1 MLSTLIDWIKKIG
14 SVFKFW
20 LMISGTIGFSLFIL
34 EEASQIATFS
44 TFMSKTNQDYEL
56 VLKAADIMEKN
67 NNLIKVINKY
77 VGWIN
82 PFGYISYNQYAEAQK
97 IYSDECI
104 MLVLRNQPEL
114 LENRIIE
121 IAFTP
126 KEIINEQNGYLH
138 KNGKIQV
145 IGYNNNELRTINM
158 KGKVEHGK
166 IRYIEK
172 TLQ

>member
-1 MLSTLIDWIKKIG
+1 
-14 SVFKFW
+14 
-20 LMISGTIGFSLFIL
+20 MISGAIGFSLFIL

-56 VLKAADIMEKN
+56 VLKAADIMEAN
-67 NNLIKVINKY
+67 NQIIKTINKY
-77 VGWIN
+77 IGWIN

-114 LENRIIE
+114 LENRIID

-126 KEIINEQNGYLH
+126 KEIVNSETGYIH
-138 KNGKIQV
+138 RNNKIQV
-145 IGYNNNELRTINM
+145 IGYNDNNLRTINM
-158 KGKVEHGK
+158 KGRVENGK
-166 IRYIEK
+166 IHYLEK
-172 TLQ
+172 TIQ